1 MLFSKKHAVVWVDV
15 NLLIF
20 QTKSRHHFLGLV
32 HVLRHFVRLRKDI
45 ADQFYEIIV
54 AIIEEEIFGLN
65 DHHSGDEVKEGHF
78 CVFMKWIF

>member
-1 MLFSKKHAVVWVDV
+1 
-15 NLLIF
+15 
-20 QTKSRHHFLGLV
+20 
-32 HVLRHFVRLRKDI
+32 VRLRKDI